1 MVLGSLR
8 CGKISPDSSDLTY
21 LYLRANDE
29 DYGYAFYDKS
39 IEIIGDFF
47 ESTTNSTDSELIPQ
61 IYNVVYRI
69 TKTNYPMRITKKLI
83 HNMKILPKDIKVS
96 IIIPVYNVAPYVEEC
111 IQSVLRQDYKNLE
124 IIIII
129 DDCGTDNS
137 MELVENLVKNSSR
150 DIVILKHD
158 YNKGLSAARNT
169 GIRRATGDY
178 IFFLD
183 SDDFIES
190 YCISVLVKTAKIYI
204 NADMV
209 YGSSFSSGGY
219 LPENI
224 LNRHDLDE
232 LYDNRKQ
239 IKSMMLNYT
248 KFPLTIWNRLI
259 KRSWLL
265 KHNLFFKEGIV
276 LEDLHWNFYAAKYV
290 TSIAL
295 CKKTTH
301 YYRCNPN
308 GIMNSQEE
316 KIIESGYIILKDWI
330 LNLDRHCLFKQL
342 YSIFH
347 LAHITYVRKYGGAN
361 RQKCIRV
368 FYPLICILEMF
379 IKNIQKYWLNPKSNR
394 R

>member
-1 MVLGSLR
+1 MPRKSMSTRIQDTNRTRTGRWTAENGGKFPKESILFPYSVPSLFYM
-8 CGKISPDSSDLTY
+8 IFLT
-21 LYLRANDE
+21 E
-29 DYGYAFYDKS
+29 D
-39 IEIIGDFF
+39 
-47 ESTTNSTDSELIPQ
+47 
-61 IYNVVYRI
+61 
-69 TKTNYPMRITKKLI
+69 M
-83 HNMKILPKDIKVS
+83 KVS

-124 IIIII
+124 IIII

-137 MELVENLVKNSSR
+137 MELVEKLVKNSSR

-183 SDDFIES
+183 SDDFIKS
-190 YCISVLVKTAKIYI
+190 YCISILVKTAKIYI

-209 YGSSFSSGGY
+209 YGSSFSPGGY

-224 LNRHDLDE
+224 LNRPDLDE
-232 LYDNRKQ
+232 FYDNRKQ

-330 LNLDRHCLFKQL
+330 LSLDRHCLFKQL

-347 LAHITYVRKYGGAN
+347 LAHTTYVRKYGGAN
-361 RQKCIRV
+361 RPKCIRV
-368 FYPLICILEMF
+368 FYPLICIFEIF
-379 IKNIQKYWLNPKSNR
+379 IKRYPCCPKKFSQKNR
-394 R
+394 Y